1 MSFIW
6 PTMLLSLL
14 LLPVAVALYIRQQ
27 RRRRELIASY
37 GSLGVV
43 REIGGRPGGGR
54 RIGWRRHT
62 PPVLFLIALALLL
75 VALARPQTTVSLPKV
90 AGTVILAF
98 DVSGSMAADD
108 IKPTRMEAAKVAARD
123 FVALQPQ
130 TVRVGVVA
138 FSDSGITVQ
147 APTNDQGV
155 VVAAINR
162 LTPSTGTSLGN
173 GILVSLNTIATA
185 ESGEQTNYYRN
196 LTPTVLPTPTPVAKG
211 THTSAVIVVLT
222 DGENTA
228 MPDPLAAAKTAANR
242 GVRIY
247 TVGIGSPAGAV
258 LKINGFSVQTQL
270 DEATLKQIAQATDG
284 AYYNAPTAEDLQ
296 AIYGKLGSQLTIK
309 PEKIE
314 VTALFSGAGLL
325 VLLIGGICSLLWFS
339 RLP

>member
-6 PTMLLSLL
+6 PTMLFSLV
-14 LLPVAVALYIRQQ
+14 LLPISVALYIRQQ
-27 RRRRELIASY
+27 RRRRGLIASY

-43 REIGGRPGGGR
+43 RELGGRPGGGR
-54 RIGWRRHT
+54 RVGWRRHT
-62 PPVLFLIALALLL
+62 PPLLFLIALALLL

-123 FVALQPQ
+123 FVAQQPP
-130 TVRVGVVA
+130 TVRIGVVA
-138 FSDSGITVQ
+138 FSDSGLAVQ
-147 APTNDQGV
+147 APTNDQTV
-155 VVAAINR
+155 ILAAINR
-162 LTPSTGTSLGN
+162 LTPATGTSLGN
-173 GILVSLNTIATA
+173 GILVSLNTIALA
-185 ESGEQTNYYRN
+185 EKGEQTNYYRN
-196 LTPTVLPTPTPVAKG
+196 LTPSVAPTPTPVPKG

-222 DGENTA
+222 DGESNV

-247 TVGIGSPAGAV
+247 PVGIGSAAGAV
-258 LKINGFSVQTQL
+258 LRINGFAVQTQL
-270 DEATLKQIAQATDG
+270 DEAVLKQIAQATDG
-284 AYYNAPTAEDLQ
+284 TYYNAATAQDLQ
-296 AIYGKLGSQLTIK
+296 SVYANLSSQLIVK
-309 PEKIE
+309 PEQIE

-325 VLLIGGICSLLWFS
+325 VMLIGGVCSLLWFS